1 MIWDKKLNALVLG
14 LLLLSGCALG
24 PERAAAPDN
33 RDAPD
38 DTATVTGESEAL
50 LQEAFAEAV
59 VLMENGDTD
68 EARRRFE
75 QMTAQHPLRTGPL
88 VNLGVLAFQAGETE
102 LARGWFEEV
111 LVLNPGHPVA
121 LNHLGVM
128 ARNAGD
134 FRTAEQRYLEALD
147 ANPEYLPALLNL
159 AFLLDVYLG
168 EPGKALPLY
177 EQYKAL
183 AAEPDPKLE
192 DWIFDAKNRI

>member
-1 MIWDKKLNALVLG
+1 MIWDKKLNAVVLG

-24 PERAAAPDN
+24 PERTTAPDE
-33 RDAPD
+33 
-38 DTATVTGESEAL
+38 TATVTGESETL

-75 QMTAQHPLRTGPL
+75 QMASQHPQRTGPL
-88 VNLGVLAFQAGETE
+88 VNLGVLAFQTGETE
-102 LARGWFEEV
+102 LAEARFKEV
-111 LVLNPGHPVA
+111 LTLNPEHPVA
-121 LNHLGVM
+121 LNHLGVI

-134 FRTAEQRYLEALD
+134 FPTAEQRYRQALT

-159 AFLLDVYLG
+159 AFLLDIYLG
-168 EPGKALPLY
+168 EPGQALPLY

>member
-1 MIWDKKLNALVLG
+1 MIWDKKLYAVVLG

-24 PERAAAPDN
+24 PERAGAPD
-33 RDAPD
+33 AKAA
-38 DTATVTGESEAL
+38 ATEESETRL
-50 LQEAFAEAV
+50 REAFAEAV

-75 QMTAQHPLRTGPL
+75 QMAAEQPERTGPL
-88 VNLGVLAFQAGETE
+88 VNLGVLAFQAGETGAAQ
-102 LARGWFEEV
+102 ARFKEV
-111 LVLNPGHPVA
+111 LALNPGHPVA

-134 FRTAEQRYLEALD
+134 FSTAEQRYREALA
-147 ANPEYLPALLNL
+147 ANPEYLPTLLNL
-159 AFLLDVYLG
+159 AFLLDIYLG
-168 EPGKALPLY
+168 EPAQALPLY

-183 AAEPDPKLE
+183 AAEPDPKLK